1 MKNEILIIKK
11 YGINNNEDCLYL
23 LKVKTLKINY
33 IL

>member
-23 LKVKTLKINY
+23 LKS
-33 IL
+33 